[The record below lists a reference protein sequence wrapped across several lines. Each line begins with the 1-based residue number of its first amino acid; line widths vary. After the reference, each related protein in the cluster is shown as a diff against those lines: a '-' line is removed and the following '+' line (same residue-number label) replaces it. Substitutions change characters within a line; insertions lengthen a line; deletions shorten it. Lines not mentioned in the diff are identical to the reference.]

1 MVREGLARS
10 LSISCHSC
18 KQCQARISKYS
29 MMFFFCTGLALLAAM
44 TADAQA
50 PCESFSYQ
58 VEILKADIEA
68 THCVTDQ
75 DLGEVCDTVARDA
88 IVTCMEEDSVAA
100 RDDCMEDYFAAENID
115 DDGYVLSGQEVL
127 DCCKNRKYTEF
138 HKLFEEAHSTVC
150 PAENAA
156 GARRKR
162 STYYSQHYDQ
172 HYGLNTIWFQYH
184 LCKDQGIN
192 CWFFTQGWNQGD
204 FGSYYLYDEVIDGD
218 VFGEDVF
225 GDLDFATLLLLGSL
239 GGGHGGYGGSRYRRG
254 VDDEAGSGSGCVGG
268 KCLDALVSEYRVIR
282 KPACD
287 DDCKFCFDGECQDY
301 TIDRHPRLFFGAIIS
316 WFQSLLAPA
325 TPAPTTPAPTPTPAP
340 ATPAPSATQLLLQQF
355 LNTEEFQSQ
364 LLLQQESRL
373 ALREQ
378 QKAAVD
384 AAAAAA
390 ATTVDAAAAA
400 SYIADAAS
408 VDAGAAA
415 GALTALAALSD
426 ATAAADKA
434 DTAAIDA
441 MTAAQNVHTA
451 AVNAAA
457 AADVAAVDKAPAAA
471 VDKAAAAAAST
482 ASLATAAVTA
492 ANKLKVLADDV
503 VVVAEAAE
511 ATDATKT
518 EKDLVKK
525 AADAAAAAFAAA
537 NKAKAAADAAED
549 KAKKAA
555 AAHMIVG

>member
-1 MVREGLARS
+1 M
-10 LSISCHSC
+10 
-18 KQCQARISKYS
+18 
-29 MMFFFCTGLALLAAM
+29 
-44 TADAQA
+44 
-50 PCESFSYQ
+50 
-58 VEILKADIEA
+58 LKADIDA

-100 RDDCMEDYFAAENID
+100 RDDCMEDYFATENID

-162 STYYSQHYDQ
+162 STYYPQHYDQ

-204 FGSYYLYDEVIDGD
+204 FGSYYLYDDVLDG
-218 VFGEDVF
+218 DVF

-239 GGGHGGYGGSRYRRG
+239 GGGNGGYGGSRYRRG
-254 VDDEAGSGSGCVGG
+254 VNDEAGSGCDDG

-340 ATPAPSATQLLLQQF
+340 ATPAPTATQLLLQQF
-355 LNTEEFQSQ
+355 LNREDSQSQ
-364 LLLQQESRL
+364 LLMLQESRL
-373 ALREQ
+373 ALTEQ

-390 ATTVDAAAAA
+390 DTAVDAAAAA
-400 SYIADAAS
+400 SYIANAAS
-408 VDAGAAA
+408 VDAAASMN
-415 GALTALAALSD
+415 LHIPAAVND
-426 ATAAADKA
+426 VKDAAIAADAAATAAKTVAE
-434 DTAAIDA
+434 
-441 MTAAQNVHTA
+441 NVHTA

-457 AADVAAVDKAPAAA
+457 AADAAAVDKAPAAA

-482 ASLATAAVTA
+482 ASLAAAAVTA
-492 ANKLKVLADDV
+492 ANKLKVLADDS

-511 ATDATKT
+511 ATAATKS
-518 EKDLVKK
+518 EKDLVKA

>member
-1 MVREGLARS
+1 M
-10 LSISCHSC
+10 
-18 KQCQARISKYS
+18 
-29 MMFFFCTGLALLAAM
+29 
-44 TADAQA
+44 
-50 PCESFSYQ
+50 
-58 VEILKADIEA
+58 LKADIDA

-100 RDDCMEDYFAAENID
+100 RDDCMEDYFATENID

-162 STYYSQHYDQ
+162 STYYPQHYDQ

-204 FGSYYLYDEVIDGD
+204 FGSYYLYDDVLDG
-218 VFGEDVF
+218 DVF

-239 GGGHGGYGGSRYRRG
+239 GGGNGGYGGSRYRRG
-254 VDDEAGSGSGCVGG
+254 VNDEAGSGCDDG

-340 ATPAPSATQLLLQQF
+340 ATPAPTATQLLLQQF
-355 LNTEEFQSQ
+355 LNREDSQSQ
-364 LLLQQESRL
+364 LLMLQESRL

-408 VDAGAAA
+408 TDATAAA
-415 GALTALAALSD
+415 TALAALLATSD
-426 ATAAADKA
+426 ANAAAGKANTAAADAK
-434 DTAAIDA
+434 
-441 MTAAQNVHTA
+441 TAAQNVHTA

-457 AADVAAVDKAPAAA
+457 AADAAAVDKAPAAA

-482 ASLATAAVTA
+482 ASLAAAAVTA
-492 ANKLKVLADDV
+492 ANKLKVLADDS

-511 ATDATKT
+511 ATAATKS
-518 EKDLVKK
+518 EKDLVKA